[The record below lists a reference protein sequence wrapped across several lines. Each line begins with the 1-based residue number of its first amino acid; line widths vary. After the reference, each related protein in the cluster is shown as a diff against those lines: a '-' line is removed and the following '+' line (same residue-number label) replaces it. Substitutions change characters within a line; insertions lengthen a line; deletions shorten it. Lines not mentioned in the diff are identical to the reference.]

1 MPAAVIPIDRE
12 RSSDAQRRASW
23 AVFEVAPPGG
33 PPAPYGIL
41 LADEETDTLT
51 FRLQEPSSL
60 EELDEQA
67 CDVLNALPE
76 DLRQKSTEIGG
87 LRLLD
92 SFEDSLSN
100 FFRIGDRSTIIY
112 SGDARAT
119 VNRLFDEWV
128 ASDALRHHTTDTG
141 IRPFVTHL
149 PVYNLRAAATKFG
162 ELMDSAGMDSQH
174 GEHDAERWVRAPENL
189 RLSEGMF
196 VAYVVGR
203 SMEPRIPDGSACIFR
218 APVTGSRNGR
228 LLLMEKSG
236 ETDFS
241 ARYTV
246 KRYARQGPLV
256 EGAERAGAIR
266 LEPLNKEFPA
276 FDLTADE
283 FRVIAEFVQILPGEA
298 LPQD

>member
-1 MPAAVIPIDRE
+1 MPAVIIPIGTKPIGPK
-12 RSSDAQRRASW
+12 RSPGAERRASW
-23 AVFEVAPPGG
+23 VTFEIARSGAR
-33 PPAPYGIL
+33 PAPYGIL
-41 LADEETDTLT
+41 LADDETGDLT
-51 FRLQEPSSL
+51 VRLREPSRFD
-60 EELDEQA
+60 ELDEQEF
-67 CDVLNALPE
+67 DILNALPE
-76 DLRQKSTEIGG
+76 DLRQKGKEMGG

-92 SFEDSLSN
+92 WFEDSLSD
-100 FFRIGDRSTIIY
+100 FFRVGDRNAIVY

-119 VNRLFDEWV
+119 VDRLFHEIVDSV
-128 ASDALRHHTTDTG
+128 

-162 ELMDSAGMDSQH
+162 ELMDDRRE
-174 GEHDAERWVRAPENL
+174 EHDAEQWVRAPENL

-228 LLLMEKSG
+228 LLLIEKSG

-241 ARYTV
+241 SRYTV
-246 KRYARQGPLV
+246 KRYARQGTLV
-256 EGAERAGAIR
+256 ESAERESAIR

-283 FRVIAEFVQILPGEA
+283 FRVIAEFVQILPR
-298 LPQD
+298 D